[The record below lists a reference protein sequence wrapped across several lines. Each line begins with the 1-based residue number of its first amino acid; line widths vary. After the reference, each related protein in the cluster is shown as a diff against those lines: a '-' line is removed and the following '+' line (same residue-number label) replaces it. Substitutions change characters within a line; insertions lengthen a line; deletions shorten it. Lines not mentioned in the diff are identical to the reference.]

1 MQQNMQYAETILWEM
16 PWDVGGGE
24 KRDEKR

>member
-24 KRDEKR
+24 KRDETG